1 MSIPSVVSEK
11 SSHLVSGCV
20 ALGLLIHC
28 LEGALVQSSLPSLE
42 HMKLF
47 LSSKVIFLPSG
58 VVISPPDELPTK
70 VAERKSSTVP
80 LVGGWGGGGQ
90 WAVGGHGQGFLWCL
104 ADAK

>member
-28 LEGALVQSSLPSLE
+28 IEGALVQSSLPSLE

-47 LSSKVIFLPSG
+47 LSSKDIFLPSG
-58 VVISPPDELPTK
+58 VVSPPDELPTK
-70 VAERKSSTVP
+70 VAERTSSTVP

-90 WAVGGHGQGFLWCL
+90 WAAGGHGQGFLRWL
-104 ADAK
+104 AVAK